1 MHLVI
6 NLAYTPNLLEAQIG
20 LSSLFRNSKSKLQH
34 YKHGALTIT
43 KKADF
48 PFSYRTE
55 TKINLLNYIP

>member
-43 KKADF
+43 KKRIF
-48 PFSYRTE
+48 LFLTE
-55 TKINLLNYIP
+55 QKQKLIS